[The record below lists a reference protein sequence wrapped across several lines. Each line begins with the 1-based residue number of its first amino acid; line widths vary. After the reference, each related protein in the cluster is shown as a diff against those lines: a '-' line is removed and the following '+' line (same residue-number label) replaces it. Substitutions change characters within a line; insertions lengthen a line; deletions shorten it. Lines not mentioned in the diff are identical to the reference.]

1 MHDVF
6 QILMKVSGE
15 FLYRSGTSAG
25 AIDESEFEFA
35 EYICE
40 SMVSLGTSNLHCI
53 AREDTILSMYLQQVI
68 RMAHTSSGI
77 T

>member
-1 MHDVF
+1 MRDVF

-15 FLYRSGTSAG
+15 FLYRSGTNAG

-53 AREDTILSMYLQQVI
+53 EREDTILSMYLQQVI
-68 RMAHTSSGI
+68 RIA
-77 T
+77 